1 METVA
6 RRRDVVIEEAR
17 KIPAFV
23 RRDFLVAWSYR
34 MAFFSDWFSLGLQ
47 VLLFYFVGRLVDPQR
62 LPSFGGTQITY
73 IQFVVVGIALSSFLY
88 VGLSRVVTVIRNEQ
102 LMGTLEALLVT
113 PTSPLTLQLGSV
125 AYDLLYVPLRTV
137 MFLALASLLPGA
149 NFTFTGLGP
158 AGAVLLAFI
167 PVVWGL
173 GMFGSAAVLTYRR
186 GLGLIGLGTI
196 LLTGTSSTYFPI
208 ELLPGPLRVIAEVN
222 PITIALTGMR
232 EALLGQAGWLEV
244 LPSIGALIPMAVVSL
259 GLGLGAFRLA
269 LRRERRRGTL
279 GLY

>member
-1 METVA
+1 
-6 RRRDVVIEEAR
+6 
-17 KIPAFV
+17 
-23 RRDFLVAWSYR
+23 
-34 MAFFSDWFSLGLQ
+34 
-47 VLLFYFVGRLVDPQR
+47 
-62 LPSFGGTQITY
+62 
-73 IQFVVVGIALSSFLY
+73 
-88 VGLSRVVTVIRNEQ
+88 
-102 LMGTLEALLVT
+102 
-113 PTSPLTLQLGSV
+113 
-125 AYDLLYVPLRTV
+125 
-137 MFLALASLLPGA
+137 LALASLLPGA

-186 GLGLIGLGTI
+186 GLGLVGLGTI

-208 ELLPGPLRVIAEVN
+208 ELLPGPLRALAEVN